1 MITTVMITQHDRNGI
16 IIGDF
21 QYEGKAISAVLINRQ
36 TIIFGKDSLLGE
48 ISYVAHSEEPG
59 VMDVLAA
66 IADYTLDDVQAD
78 YGGKI
83 IFVNYGGK

>member
-1 MITTVMITQHDRNGI
+1 MTTVMITKHDRNGI

-48 ISYVAHSEEPG
+48 ISYVAYSEE
-59 VMDVLAA
+59 
-66 IADYTLDDVQAD
+66 
-78 YGGKI
+78 
-83 IFVNYGGK
+83 

>member
-1 MITTVMITQHDRNGI
+1 MTTTVMITQHDRNGI

-48 ISYVAHSEEPG
+48 ISYVAYSEEPG
-59 VMDVLAA
+59 VIDVLTA
-66 IADYTLDDVQAD
+66 IADYVLDEVQAECD
-78 YGGKI
+78 GKI
-83 IFVNYGGK
+83 IFINYGGK